1 MPNGGSGRRW
11 SRIFRADARAEV
23 EDELAFHLE
32 RRVQENM
39 ARGMEPEAARTAAAQ
54 RLGDL
59 QSVQNECT
67 ALLKSERRAEAR
79 SYLMKMSWLD
89 FRLGFRMLVKYPG
102 LTIVGGL
109 AIALAIA
116 VGAFGF
122 EFGTQVMSGTLPA
135 ADGERIVALRLW
147 HVASSSVEEQAL
159 HDYAIWR
166 EALQSVDELGAY
178 RDVERNLVTSDGQGA
193 PLRVAEISASA
204 FRLMGLRPL
213 LGRPL
218 VESDER
224 ADAPSVLL
232 IGERVW
238 KTLFASDPAVIGRT
252 VRLGKTASTIVG
264 VMPEDFGFP
273 VHHTAWAPLRLDA
286 SNTAPR
292 QGTAINVFGR
302 LAAGVTLAQAQAEL
316 DVIGA
321 QIAAANP
328 RTHEHIRPQVMP
340 YTRSFFPVS
349 WNMVTRFTY
358 GTQAGVVM
366 FLLLVCA
373 NVATLVFARTSTR
386 ENEIVVRSALGA
398 SRGRIVT
405 QLLAEM
411 LVLGALAALI
421 GLSVVGF
428 GLRTAIGLLE
438 AEGQLVPFWIR
449 GSVSPIT
456 VIYAAALT
464 VLAAVIAGVVPAL
477 KVTRGLAQR
486 LRQAAVGGTS
496 LHFGKTWTGLI
507 VTQVALTVLF
517 MMFTLDAQMDVARA
531 RAMQLG
537 IPAQQYLWAQLEMH
551 RDLGKFEAPNVAY
564 TEEEL
569 ARFRATFQE
578 LQQRVSA
585 EQNVAAV
592 TYGLQFPGMYHD
604 RWRIEAEGV
613 AAAPKTGVGQTSQI
627 ASVGVNYFDALQV
640 RFVAG
645 RNFQAGDLA
654 SQVVIVNQTFATQ
667 VFGIANP
674 VGRRVRYVCE
684 GDPCGLPDRRHLEPG
699 GARGRWYEIAGV
711 VNDIAMT
718 GDPDLIGRGIGGLY
732 HPWAPGD
739 EGYLARM
746 AIHVRGDP
754 QEFAPRL
761 RAIAT
766 AVDPTLRLD
775 AVQTLDAL
783 YDQSLRAYDVW
794 FRFALIASSI
804 VLLLSVAGTY
814 SIMAFAVSRRTR
826 EIGIRVALG
835 GARSRILW
843 SILSRAL
850 TQVIAGVLIG
860 GVLVFAMMGGIKSSR
875 GTVLLL
881 VPMTIVLAICAL
893 ACVVPTR
900 RALKVQATQAL
911 SAGG

>member
-1 MPNGGSGRRW
+1 MPAGSPNRRW
-11 SRIFRADARAEV
+11 SRIFRTDARAEV

-32 RRVQENM
+32 QRTRENI
-39 ARGMEPEAARTAAAQ
+39 ARGMDPDTARIAAQQ

-59 QSVQNECT
+59 KSIQGECT
-67 ALLKSERRAEAR
+67 SLLEAERRAEAR
-79 SYLMKMSWLD
+79 SYFMKMSWLD

-116 VGAFGF
+116 VGAFAF
-122 EFGTQVMSGTLPA
+122 EFAAQVGSGTLPGP
-135 ADGERIVALRLW
+135 DGDRLVALRLW
-147 HVASSSVEEQAL
+147 HVQSSGVEEQAL
-159 HDYAIWR
+159 YDYGIWH
-166 EALQSVDELGAY
+166 EELQSVEELGAY
-178 RDVERNLVTSDGQGA
+178 RDVERNLVTADGQAA
-193 PLRVAEISASA
+193 PLRVAEISGSA
-204 FRLMGLRPL
+204 FRLLRVRPL

-238 KTLFASDPAVIGRT
+238 QTLFASDPSVVGQT
-252 VRLGKTASTIVG
+252 VRLGQTPSTIVG

-273 VHHTAWAPLRLDA
+273 VHHTAWAPLRIDA
-286 SNTAPR
+286 NTGPR
-292 QGTAINVFGR
+292 QGMAISMFGR
-302 LAAGVTLAQAQAEL
+302 LSAGATLDHAQAEL

-321 QIAAANP
+321 QIAAANL

-340 YTRSFFPVS
+340 YTRSVFPVS
-349 WNMVTRFTY
+349 WSMVTY
-358 GTQAGVVM
+358 GTQAGVVL

-398 SRGRIVT
+398 SRGRIVM

-428 GLRTAIGLLE
+428 GLRTTIGLLE
-438 AEGQLVPFWIR
+438 AEGELVPFWIR
-449 GSVSPIT
+449 GSISPMT
-456 VIYAAALT
+456 VLYAAALA

-477 KVTRGLAQR
+477 KVTRGLAER
-486 LRQAAVGGTS
+486 LRQAGVGGTS
-496 LHFGKTWTGLI
+496 LQFGKTWTGLI
-507 VTQVALTVLF
+507 VTQVALTVVF
-517 MMFTLDAQMDVARA
+517 MMLTVDAQMDIARA

-537 IPAQQYLWAQLEMH
+537 IPAQHYLWAQLEMH
-551 RDLGKFEAPNVAY
+551 RDLGRFEAPNVAY
-564 TEEEL
+564 AESEL

-578 LQQRVSA
+578 LQERLSA
-585 EQNVAAV
+585 EPNVAAV

-604 RWRIEAEGV
+604 RWRIEAEG
-613 AAAPKTGVGQTSQI
+613 ATAAPKTGVGYGTQI
-627 ASVGVNYFDALQV
+627 AAVGMNYFDALGVQ
-640 RFVAG
+640 FVAG
-645 RNFQAGDLA
+645 RDFQAGDL
-654 SQVVIVNQTFATQ
+654 SSRVVIVNQTFAQQ
-667 VFGIANP
+667 VFGAANP

-699 GARGRWYEIAGV
+699 GASGRWYEIAGV

-718 GDPDLIGRGIGGLY
+718 GDPDLIGREIGGLY
-732 HPWAPGD
+732 HLWAPGD
-739 EGYLARM
+739 DGYLARI
-746 AIHVRGDP
+746 AIHVRGDA
-754 QEFAPRL
+754 QDFSARF

-775 AVQTLDAL
+775 AVQSLDAL

-794 FRFALIASSI
+794 SRVALAASSI
-804 VLLLSVAGTY
+804 VLLLSVTGTY

-835 GARSRILW
+835 GARRQILW
-843 SILSRAL
+843 SIFSRAL

-860 GVLVFAMMGGIKSSR
+860 GIVVFAMMGGIKSSR
-875 GTVLLL
+875 GTVLFL
-881 VPMTIVLAICAL
+881 VPMAIVLSVSAL
-893 ACVVPTR
+893 ACIVPTR
-900 RALKVQATQAL
+900 RALKVQPIQAL